1 MHERNPWVKKR
12 DVKKASG
19 SVGKTDGAEREFEAA
34 NVIEPETTGELAE
47 CVNYNLA
54 VLDVTVNK
62 SSELGFR

>member
-34 NVIEPETTGELAE
+34 NVIEPETSRKALRNALIIT
-47 CVNYNLA
+47 
-54 VLDVTVNK
+54 
-62 SSELGFR
+62 